1 MMHQDDA
8 YPEPPETRPGSMVMI
23 DVHGAQYPLK
33 TVTQCRTCMSPHRR
47 MIENSVLE
55 GLSYKS
61 IADALDGLPLGPRG
75 WPHPN
80 VSSIMRHVRSNHMP
94 IGPTTERALIE
105 RRSKEIG
112 RDLEEHTESLLDYR
126 GVNEMIVQRGMA
138 SMARGELKVSMSDLL
153 RAISN
158 QHNFAMATEDSLD
171 SEAWQEA
178 LMAYMEVANDLMPP
192 DRMAEFG
199 RRLATHPVLQRLA
212 MKSATPAIEGEVVS
226 ELEAG

>member
-8 YPEPPETRPGSMVMI
+8 NPPAPESRPGSMVMI
-23 DVHGAQYPLK
+23 DVHGMQYPLK

-55 GLSYKS
+55 GHSYKT
-61 IADALDGLPLGPRG
+61 IADSLEGLPLGPRN

-80 VSSIMRHVRSNHMP
+80 WSSVRNHVRSNHMP

-112 RDLEEHTESLLDYR
+112 RDLETHTEAVVDYQ

-138 SMARGELKVSMSDLL
+138 AMARGELKVSMGDLL

-158 QHNFAMATEDSLD
+158 QHTFAMAAEGGLD
-171 SEAWQEA
+171 AEAWQDA
-178 LMAYMEVANDLMPP
+178 LMAYMDVVNDLMPP
-192 DRMAEFG
+192 DRMEEFG
-199 RRLATHPVLQRLA
+199 RRLANHPVLQKLA
-212 MKSATPAIEGEVVS
+212 MRSSTPAIEGEVVG
-226 ELEAG
+226 EIEAG